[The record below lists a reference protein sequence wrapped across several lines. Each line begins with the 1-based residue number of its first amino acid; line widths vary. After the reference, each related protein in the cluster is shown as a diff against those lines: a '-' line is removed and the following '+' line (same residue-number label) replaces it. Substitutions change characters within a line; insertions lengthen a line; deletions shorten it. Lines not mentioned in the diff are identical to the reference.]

1 MTQTLLPDANSATTA
16 WVQLAGDGDG
26 DWFDELDE
34 GVDAN
39 DGDTTAWRIG
49 GPTDQPIAVTLQ
61 DGDDP
66 GVGTGH
72 VLRAAWRKNNTGG
85 IVISGKL
92 ELLEGVTVRATATDT
107 DVAENTYQ
115 IFELTLSE
123 AEADA
128 ITDYANLIARVTA
141 NTESGTGSRSLIVT
155 ALELQIP
162 DAAGGEVVT
171 GAVSVAAV
179 SDVVVDGLV
188 LVLGDAVVAAVGTFA
203 SDGLVQVFGQTT
215 IAGTG
220 LVVVEGDVAAALV
233 EGSVLISAS
242 SSIVFADGLLIR
254 HGEVQI
260 GAQGEAAADGL
271 VLVLGGALVAAD
283 GDVAVDGL
291 AQVFGAVTL
300 AGTGIVVIDG
310 SVPSS
315 SVETS
320 ASLSHALVTGTA
332 LSAALIT
339 TTALDHNLITEA
351 FPDGD

>member
-1 MTQTLLPDANSATTA
+1 MAPKDAVLAAGRVVLGATPGSGVITVTFTLSSRVKWLAVYEVTDYDEATPLDFDFFFDSTGGSSSTLTLTHATPAADTTVIAGALDGSSNTGVTPDANFTEDGETQIVAGSLEFALQ
-16 WVQLAGDGDG
+16 VQHDLAGADS
-26 DWFDELDE
+26 
-34 GVDAN
+34 
-39 DGDTTAWRIG
+39 TTGWSDLSA
-49 GPTDQPIAVTLQ
+49 ASA
-61 DGDDP
+61 DDVP
-66 GVGTGH
+66 GVAIGI
-72 VLRAAWRKNNTGG
+72 AA
-85 IVISGKL
+85 
-92 ELLEGVTVRATATDT
+92 
-107 DVAENTYQ
+107 
-115 IFELTLSE
+115 
-123 AEADA
+123 ADA
-128 ITDYANLIARVTA
+128 
-141 NTESGTGSRSLIVT
+141 
-155 ALELQIP
+155 
-162 DAAGGEVVT
+162 GGVVT

-179 SDVVVDGLV
+179 SDVVVGGLV

-203 SDGLVQVFGQTT
+203 SDGLVQVFGQAT
-215 IAGTG
+215 IAGAG
-220 LVVVEGDVAAALV
+220 LVVVEGDVATTLV

-332 LSAALIT
+332 LSAALVT